1 MAKQS
6 EVSKQYKQQLRR
18 INRFITQASRR
29 GYEFDF
35 DLPKTPKKIT
45 SASVRKL
52 QRITPEYLYKKS
64 TYFVEDTG
72 EYISGVKGRKYERSL
87 AGQKGYIHRL
97 NREAT
102 QKRKTKTESGIKPKI
117 KQEEIVIHPPEYY
130 GLENIP
136 DRANVTIDFTMKE
149 TFDYVTEIVE
159 NLIAEAQEIGQA
171 EERYN
176 RLRERKL
183 EAREAILYSL
193 TLDSKEKYN
202 RVAQSLV
209 EYQAQSPLSNAIQTI
224 IRTSSIE
231 EVEQAEQD
239 FLTALNSGKPL
250 TQDMSAELNEAIG
263 RL

>member
-6 EVSKQYKQQLRR
+6 EVSKQYKQQVRR
-18 INRFITQASRR
+18 IKRFITQATKR
-29 GYEFDF
+29 GYDFDF
-35 DLPKTPKKIT
+35 ELPKTPKKIT

-52 QRITPEYLYKKS
+52 QRITPEYLYKKA

-72 EYISGVKGRKYERSL
+72 KYISGVKGRKYERSE
-87 AGQKGYIHRL
+87 AGKKGYINRI
-97 NREAT
+97 NREIL
-102 QKRKTKTESGIKPKI
+102 QQRKTETTKPKT
-117 KQEEIVIHPPEYY
+117 KQEIEIHPPEYY
-130 GLENIP
+130 GLKNIP
-136 DRANVTIDFTMKE
+136 ERAEVTIDFVMRDQ
-149 TFDYVTEIVE
+149 FDYVTEIVQD
-159 NLIAEAQEIGQA
+159 LIAEAEEIGQA

-176 RLRERKL
+176 RLRERKI
-183 EAREAILYSL
+183 EARETILYSL
-193 TLDSKEKYN
+193 TLDTKEKYN
-202 RVAQSLV
+202 RVAQALV

-250 TQDMSAELNEAIG
+250 SVEVSAELNEAIG

>member
-6 EVSKQYKQQLRR
+6 EATKQYKKQLRR
-18 INRFITQASRR
+18 IKRFITQASRR
-29 GYEFDF
+29 GFEFDF
-35 DLPKTPKKIT
+35 EIPKTPKKIT

-52 QRITPEYLYKKS
+52 QKITPEYLYKKA

-72 EYISGVKGRKYERSL
+72 EYISGLKGRKYERSL
-87 AGQKGYIHRL
+87 AGQKAYIHRI

-102 QKRKTKTESGIKPKI
+102 QQTKDKTGVSSKPKVN
-117 KQEEIVIHPPEYY
+117 QEIVIPPPEQFSYDE
-130 GLENIP
+130 LP
-136 DRANVTIDFTMKE
+136 DRSQVTIDFTMKE
-149 TFDYVTEIVE
+149 TFEYVTEIIQE
-159 NLIAEAQEIGQA
+159 LTREAQEIGQA
-171 EERYN
+171 DERYN
-176 RLRERKL
+176 RLRERKI

-193 TLDSKEKYN
+193 TLDTKEKYN
-202 RVAQSLV
+202 RAAQALV
-209 EYQAQSPLSNAIQTI
+209 EYQAQVPMSNAIQTI

>member
-6 EVSKQYKQQLRR
+6 EVTKQYKQQIRR
-18 INRFITQASRR
+18 IKRFITQASKR
-29 GYEFDF
+29 GYDFDF
-35 DLPKTPKKIT
+35 ELPKTPKKIT

-52 QRITPEYLYKKS
+52 QKITPEYLYKKAS
-64 TYFVEDTG
+64 YFVEDTG
-72 EYISGVKGRKYERSL
+72 KYISGVKGRKYERSL
-87 AGQKGYIHRL
+87 AGKKAYTNRL
-97 NREAT
+97 NREETQRIKAKTDTAT
-102 QKRKTKTESGIKPKI
+102 KPKI
-117 KQEEIVIHPPEYY
+117 AQEETVIPPPEYY

-136 DRANVTIDFTMKE
+136 DRSAVTIDFTMAE
-149 TFDYVTEIVE
+149 TFDYVSEIVQD
-159 NLIAEAQEIGQA
+159 LISEAQEIGQG

-176 RLRERKL
+176 RLLERKI
-183 EAREAILYSL
+183 EAREAILHSL
-193 TLDSKEKYN
+193 ALDTDEKYN
-202 RVAQSLV
+202 RVAQALV

-250 TQDMSAELNEAIG
+250 SQEMSAELNEAIG